1 MKTKKINYSLYA
13 DYHPK
18 KSMKGLGFAN
28 KEKAFFTLEKIKNK
42 PLTYQKAVVNTMR
55 NRAKYHPRKN
65 KNMEE
70 AIKVYDKWL
79 KKLKS
84 KKSKKNK

>member
-1 MKTKKINYSLYA
+1 
-13 DYHPK
+13 
-18 KSMKGLGFAN
+18 
-28 KEKAFFTLEKIKNK
+28 
-42 PLTYQKAVVNTMR
+42 MR

-84 KKSKKNK
+84 KKSKKK